1 MISAEFALFVDRGDN
16 ALQYY
21 VICKWSRTQN
31 TAKYSHK
38 ALNLKHNI
46 YGPSVVKY
54 CYHNSFEWSYR
65 KQNKIHRYYG
75 PARIFT
81 DPYQR
86 KAEYILM
93 NKRSCLFGPAIVH
106 VADNLT
112 LEWHING
119 KKVAKPFA
127 EITPTIMRGV
137 CETIDM
143 LAYIQPRLT
152 QLKYVHCMT
161 TAQLHG

>member
-54 CYHNSFEWSYR
+54 WYRDSFECRHYLR
-65 KQNKIHRYYG
+65 DKLHRYCG
-75 PARIFT
+75 PAKIFV
-81 DPYQR
+81 DPYEHR
-86 KAEYILM
+86 AEYVPVGKLDC
-93 NKRSCLFGPAIVH
+93 SFGPAIVH
-106 VADNLT
+106 VADDLK
-112 LEWHING
+112 LVWYKNG
-119 KKVAKPFA
+119 KKVSVLFT
-127 EITPTIMRGV
+127 EITSDIMRGIR
-137 CETIDM
+137 EIIDM
-143 LAYIQPRLT
+143 MVYIQPRMI
-152 QLKYVHCMT
+152 QLKYVHCT
-161 TAQLHG
+161 TAAQL